1 MFNEKI
7 DSRNPEPRLAT
18 PLLATD
24 EPICETGKLACGN
37 GDCIDKELFCNG
49 APDCADG
56 SDENACSESSITLC
70 NTLSTTKLW
79 KNFFQKNVFL
89 CIHYKSLFALK
100 NSCKTFL
107 R

>member
-1 MFNEKI
+1 L
-7 DSRNPEPRLAT
+7 RNPEPRLAT

-79 KNFFQKNVFL
+79 QNFFQTKYFFYAFITSRCLPSKTVVKHFL
-89 CIHYKSLFALK
+89 H
-100 NSCKTFL
+100 
-107 R
+107 